1 MKTIIVTG
9 GNGSIGAAVTEKLKN
24 CGYDVVVTYFSNEEK
39 AKKVCE
45 TTGAKYVF
53 CDVKDEKSVKNAFDE
68 VRKTHGGI
76 YGLVNCAGIALKQK
90 IFTETSNEEF
100 EKLWQTNVAGTFNC
114 VKEAVKDMIARKE
127 GKIINISSVWGVYG
141 GSCEVAYSATKGAIN
156 AMTKAMAKEL
166 GLSGITVN
174 AVAPGLIDTD
184 MNAHLSEED
193 KQGYYES
200 LSVPRAGKAEEVAQ
214 AVLFLL
220 ENDYVTGQIVSVD
233 GGM

>member
-1 MKTIIVTG
+1 MKTVIVTG
-9 GNGSIGAAVTEKLKN
+9 GNGGIGAAVTEKLKN
-24 CGYDVVVTYFSNEEK
+24 CGYDVVITYFSNEEK

-45 TTGAKYVF
+45 ETGAKRVF
-53 CDVKDEKSVKNAFDE
+53 CDVKDEESVKVAFNE
-68 VRKTHGGI
+68 VRRTHGKI

-90 IFTETSNEEF
+90 LFTETSVEEF

-114 VKEAVKDMIARKE
+114 IKEAVKDMIDEKS
-127 GKIINISSVWGVYG
+127 GKIVNISSVWGVYG
-141 GSCEVAYSATKGAIN
+141 GSCEVAYSTTKGAIN

-174 AVAPGLIDTD
+174 AVAPGLIDTE
-184 MNAHLSEED
+184 MNAHLTEED
-193 KQGYYES
+193 KQGFCDS
-200 LSVPRAGKAEEVAQ
+200 LSVPRCGKPEEVAQ
-214 AVLFLL
+214 MVVSLM